1 MPTNKKLDPALAETV
16 ERVLEDL
23 MTRFEAAEE
32 QLESRADLPEI
43 SAETETNLLR
53 EIEADLDLYYPRA
66 KLQAATRATP
76 IVETVGQMITWLRV
90 SGSDM
95 LDRIAELVL
104 PVMPT
109 VSVARSRSRILENLE
124 AIDGVDEKTLRE
136 LVFVPI
142 RLEREE
148 QGTNRLVLRYFG
160 TGLTPDT
167 PPEILLRLDGEPQ
180 VVEIESNLPNSP
192 PEVEIIW
199 VGRPVRLNRI
209 GWSEQSVLVVDLSIS
224 E

>member
-43 SAETETNLLR
+43 SAETETTLLR
-53 EIEADLDLYYPRA
+53 EIEADLDLYYPRV

-76 IVETVGQMITWLRV
+76 LVETVGQMITWLRV

-104 PVMPT
+104 PSMPT
-109 VSVARSRSRILENLE
+109 AAVARSRSAVLGELK
-124 AIDGVDEKTLRE
+124 AKDGVDEATLRE
-136 LVFVPI
+136 LRFVPI
-142 RLEREE
+142 RLDRKEPN
-148 QGTNRLVLRYFG
+148 TNILILRYFG
-160 TGLTPDT
+160 KGAVPAN
-167 PPEILLRLDGEPQ
+167 PPELAVRVDGDLVPC
-180 VVEIESNLPNSP
+180 EIESNLPNSP
-192 PEVEIIW
+192 PEIEISWTGERVHLSGIGLNATGDIVVE
-199 VGRPVRLNRI
+199 LAA
-209 GWSEQSVLVVDLSIS
+209 L
-224 E
+224 